1 MTQTVSTKGKRKIT
15 KADQQKMSHYQGL
28 PGVYT
33 LVREVVKRTREDQ
46 KVPWKQQKKI

>member
-15 KADQQKMSHYQGL
+15 SVDQQKISHYQGL
-28 PGVYT
+28 PSVYT